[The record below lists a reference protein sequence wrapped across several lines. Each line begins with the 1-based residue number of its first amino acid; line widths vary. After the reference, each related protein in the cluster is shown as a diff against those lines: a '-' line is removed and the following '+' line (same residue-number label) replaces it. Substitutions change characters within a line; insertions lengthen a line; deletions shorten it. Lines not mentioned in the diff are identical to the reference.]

1 MAATQ
6 GGTPRR
12 PGRLRELFEYRGLV
26 LNLTRVELKL
36 RYRNSVLGFLWTVLN
51 PLFYLLILAVV
62 FSKIIRFEIADYP
75 VFLFAG
81 LTSWLMIQQTVTIA
95 TASVVNNQALI
106 RRVYVP
112 KLAFPLSNVLAR
124 FADHLILVAV
134 LLAAMLVFG
143 RPWTWALL
151 VVPAVVVL
159 HFFFALGLSLLA
171 AVADI
176 RVRDVQHVVA
186 ILFQALFYV
195 TPVFYS
201 ADFVPEKYRALFL
214 ANPFYYF
221 VESLRAPVYRG
232 APPAWSDLGTAALI
246 AALTFAAGFLIFV
259 RKERDFVFHLS

>member
-1 MAATQ
+1 MSSTR
-6 GGTPRR
+6 GETPQR
-12 PGRLRELFEYRGLV
+12 PGHLRELFEYRGLV

-51 PLFYLLILAVV
+51 PLFTLLILAVV
-62 FSKIIRFEIADYP
+62 FSKIIRFDIPDYP

-81 LTSWLMIQQTVTIA
+81 LTSWLMVQQTVTIA

-124 FADHLILVAV
+124 FADHLILSAV
-134 LLAAMLVFG
+134 LLAAMAVFG

-151 VVPAVVVL
+151 LLPVVIVI
-159 HFFFALGLSLLA
+159 HFAFALGLSLLA
-171 AVADI
+171 AVADV
-176 RVRDVQHVVA
+176 RVRDIQHVVA
-186 ILFQALFYV
+186 IGFQALFYV

-201 ADFVPEKYRALFL
+201 SDFVPEKYRTLFL

-221 VESLRAPVYRG
+221 VESFRAPVYGG
-232 APPAWSDLGTAALI
+232 ALPSWGVLGTAALLAA
-246 AALTFAAGFLIFV
+246 AALAAGSLIFI
-259 RKERDFVFHLS
+259 RKEKDFVFHLS

>member
-1 MAATQ
+1 MSSTR

-12 PGRLRELFEYRGLV
+12 GSRLRELFEYRELV

-36 RYRNSVLGFLWTVLN
+36 RYRNSALGFLWTVLN

-62 FSKIIRFEIADYP
+62 FSKIVRFEIPHYP
-75 VFLFAG
+75 IFLFAG

-95 TASVVNNQALI
+95 TASIVNNQALI

-112 KLAFPLSNVLAR
+112 KLVFPVSNVLAR
-124 FADHLILVAV
+124 FADHLILTAV
-134 LLAAMLVFG
+134 LFVFMIIFG
-143 RPWTWALL
+143 TPWTWALL
-151 VVPAVVVL
+151 LVPAVIIL
-159 HFFFALGLSLLA
+159 HFLFALGLSLLA

-201 ADFVPEKYRALFL
+201 ADIVPDKYRALFL

-221 VESLRAPVYRG
+221 VQSFRAPIYQG
-232 APPAWSDLGTAALI
+232 SLPAWNELGI
-246 AALTFAAGFLIFV
+246 AALLAAATFAAGFLIFI
-259 RKERDFVFHLS
+259 RKEKDFVFHLS

>member
-1 MAATQ
+1 MASTS

-12 PGRLRELFEYRGLV
+12 GSRLRELFEYRGLV

-36 RYRNSVLGFLWTVLN
+36 RYRNSALGFLWTVLN

-62 FSKIIRFEIADYP
+62 FSKIIRFEIPHYP
-75 VFLFAG
+75 IFLFAG

-95 TASVVNNQALI
+95 TSSIVNNQALI

-134 LLAAMLVFG
+134 LLVFMIIFG
-143 RPWTWALL
+143 MPWSWALL
-151 VVPAVVVL
+151 LVPAVIFL
-159 HFFFALGLSLLA
+159 HFLFALGLSLLA
-171 AVADI
+171 AVADV

-186 ILFQALFYV
+186 ILFQALFYI

-201 ADFVPEKYRALFL
+201 PDIVPEKYRALFL

-221 VESLRAPVYRG
+221 VESFRAPVYQ
-232 APPAWSDLGTAALI
+232 AALPAWGVLGI
-246 AALTFAAGFLIFV
+246 AALLAAVTFAAGLLIFS
-259 RKERDFVFHLS
+259 RREKDFVFHLS

>member
-1 MAATQ
+1 MASTK
-6 GGTPRR
+6 GGSPRP

-36 RYRNSVLGFLWTVLN
+36 RYRNSALGFLWTVLN

-62 FSKIIRFEIADYP
+62 FSKIIRFDIPDYP

-95 TASVVNNQALI
+95 TSSIVNNQALI

-134 LLAAMLVFG
+134 LLASMIVFG
-143 RPWTWALL
+143 RPWTPALFL
-151 VVPAVVVL
+151 VPAVIVL
-159 HFFFALGLSLLA
+159 HFLFALGLSLLA

-186 ILFQALFYV
+186 ILFQALFYI

-221 VESLRAPVYRG
+221 VESFRAPIYRG
-232 APPAWSDLGTAALI
+232 ALPAWDVLGI
-246 AALTFAAGFLIFV
+246 AALLAAVIFVAGFLIFI
-259 RKERDFVFHLS
+259 RKEKDFVFHLS